1 MGMTAPL
8 EKILAYFAG
17 KESTKETRVAT
28 LVADLAN
35 DKDRKPED
43 VEAVLKESGLSLA
56 ELVARVDVK
65 KKRKAAADTVHRGR
79 TAAREREAHHQRAAE
94 AKAARDAAIEAANR
108 KFEAIREPAAS
119 KVRECEQK
127 EREAERAEAFLRETA
142 PPERLAELQE
152 AMERR
157 QEIVG
162 RLNGAVSD
170 AGKANSEIAD
180 LNVKLSAQSLERDL
194 VRGDHRAKL
203 KQRLADLTA
212 VEAEA
217 SSRAGSIKAELAAA
231 DQAIAE
237 LDSKLLE
244 P

>member
-8 EKILAYFAG
+8 DRILAYFAG
-17 KESTKETRVAT
+17 KESTKETRVTT

-56 ELVARVDVK
+56 ELVARVETK
-65 KKRKAAADTVHRGR
+65 KKRKAAADAVSRGR
-79 TAAREREAHHQRAAE
+79 TAAREREALHQRAAE
-94 AKAARDAAIEAANR
+94 AKAARDAAIEAADR
-108 KFEAIREPAAS
+108 KFEAVREPAAL
-119 KVRECEQK
+119 KIRECERQERDAQK
-127 EREAERAEAFLRETA
+127 AEGFLRDTA
-142 PPERLAELQE
+142 PQERLAALQD

-162 RLNGAVSD
+162 RLNVAITDARKANAEIIDINGKL
-170 AGKANSEIAD
+170 AGK
-180 LNVKLSAQSLERDL
+180 SLELDL
-194 VRGDHRAKL
+194 VKGDHRAKL

-231 DQAIAE
+231 DQQIAE